1 MHFELTEEQ
10 ILLRNMARDFARKD
24 IAPHDAELEEREEF
38 PKEILRRLGELGL
51 LGMNVP
57 SEFGGQPIDSLSQ
70 ILVLEELAKASAAVC
85 VIVSVHVSLFCH
97 ALARF
102 GTEELKKKYLPSAA
116 RGDILGA
123 FSLTEPNAGSDAM
136 AIRTS
141 AVRRKDTFI
150 LNGRKAWVTN
160 GRNAGAIILFTA
172 AAHPSGRRRLNAF
185 VVEPGFPGFKMSKV
199 EKKMGLHSSP
209 TAEITLEDCEVP
221 ASNLLGAEGQ
231 GGTIA
236 LNGLDH
242 SRVGI
247 AAQSIGLAQRALEE
261 AVRYAKQREAF
272 GKKIADFQAVQ
283 FMLAD
288 IATRTEAARLLT
300 YRAARLK
307 DSDRPFTAE
316 AAMAKLFASE
326 TAKQAADQALQVH
339 GGYGY
344 SREYAVE
351 RIYRDARVLTIY
363 EGTSEIQRLVIA
375 RHLLKET

>member
-1 MHFELTEEQ
+1 MNFELNEEQ
-10 ILLRNMARDFARKD
+10 GLLRNMARDFARKE

-38 PKEILRRLGELGL
+38 PSAILRRLGELGL

-57 SEFGGQPIDSLSQ
+57 AEFGGQPVDSLSQ

-102 GTEELKKKYLPSAA
+102 GTEELKKKYLPPAA

-141 AVRRKDTFI
+141 AVRRGDRFI
-150 LNGRKAWVTN
+150 LNGQKAWVTN
-160 GRNAGAIILFTA
+160 GREAGAVILFTA
-172 AAHPSGRRRLNAF
+172 AVDPSGRRRLSAF
-185 VVEPGFPGFKMSKV
+185 VVEPDYPGFKRSKI

-221 ASNLLGAEGQ
+221 VSNLLGAEGQ
-231 GGTIA
+231 GAAIA

-247 AAQSIGLAQRALEE
+247 AAQSVGLAHRALEE

-272 GKKIADFQAVQ
+272 GRMIADFQAVQ

-288 IATRTEAARLLT
+288 IATRTEAARMLT
-300 YRAARLK
+300 YRAALLK
-307 DSDRPFTAE
+307 DTGRPFAAE

-326 TAKQAADQALQVH
+326 AAKRAADQALQVH

-344 SREYAVE
+344 SREYPIE

-363 EGTSEIQRLVIA
+363 EGTSEIQRMVIA
-375 RHLLKET
+375 RQLLKET